1 MVMHLKGENHM
12 GQTLTIIKDFY
23 RSKYA
28 KAGTVALALLMA
40 AFVVI
45 GFQQQQSSAAIG
57 GPTCNVPAD
66 YATIQAAVDAVGCTT
81 VKVAPGNYTESVSVA
96 RAVNIKGAKAGVN
109 VNSRTFGSTAESK
122 VTGAT
127 GAVFTVNAADVT
139 IDGFSLTNPG
149 QGLGVVVKTPGN
161 RAFIKN
167 NIVDTI
173 GGATYAPNAVGI
185 YLELGPDSVK
195 VVSNKLTNIESVASA
210 QGVLVGDSTSS
221 NPSLDILLKKNTISK
236 VTSTR
241 GAYGIQLNNGA
252 STAPTATG
260 YTEARVID
268 NEIKDLKGD
277 WAHGIGL
284 EGETPNVVVTY
295 NTVSNLTDVNSTSI
309 NDAIAV
315 FFESNPFFFT
325 AEVNRNS
332 IAVGPTAYG
341 IAVHPALTL
350 QYSSLNLDGECNW
363 WGAAN
368 GPGAIGT
375 GNGSLVSAGVDY
387 TPWLRSNDLDRR
399 CDNKSHGHNSD
410 DHHFGRDNDWWD
422 KRD

>member
-1 MVMHLKGENHM
+1 M

-23 RSKYA
+23 RLKYA
-28 KAGTVALALLMA
+28 KAGTVALAFLMA
-40 AFVVI
+40 TVVVI
-45 GFQQQQSSAAIG
+45 GFQQQQSSAVVG

-81 VKVAPGNYTESVSVA
+81 VKVAPGSYTESVSVA
-96 RAVNIKGAKAGVN
+96 RAVNIKGAKSGVN
-109 VNSRTFGSTAESK
+109 VNSRTFGSPAESK
-122 VTGAT
+122 VTGVS
-127 GAVFTVNAADVT
+127 GAVFTVTAADVT

-161 RAFIKN
+161 RAFVKN
-167 NIVDTI
+167 NIIDTV
-173 GGATYAPNAVGI
+173 GGATYAPNTVGI

-195 VVSNKLTNIESVASA
+195 VVGNKLTNIESVASA
-210 QGVLVGDSTSS
+210 QGILVGDSTSA
-221 NPSLDILLKKNTISK
+221 NPSLDTLLKKNTISK

-252 STAPTATG
+252 STAPAAVG
-260 YTEARVID
+260 YTEARIID
-268 NEIKDLKGD
+268 NDIKDLKGS

-295 NTVSNLTDVNSTSI
+295 NTVSNLTDVNPSPV

-332 IAVGPTAYG
+332 LAVGSTAYG
-341 IAVHPALTL
+341 IAVHPALTA
-350 QYSSLNLDGECNW
+350 QYASLSLDGECNW

-368 GPGAIGT
+368 GPGAIAT
-375 GNGSLVSAGVDY
+375 GSGSLVTAGVDY
-387 TPWLRSNDLDRR
+387 TPWLRSNNLDGR
-399 CDNKSHGHNSD
+399 CNSKSHGHNSE
-410 DHHFGRDNDWWD
+410 DHHYGRDNDWWD